1 MPSSLYQS
9 IGLADVGEKLP
20 RRILRIGEV
29 AAGLSGEMAVK
40 TGMRPG
46 IPVVGGGADAYIGV
60 IGVNALQPGK
70 VALVTGSSQLLIGL
84 SAAELH
90 APCLFGS
97 FPDAILPGIEVV
109 EAGQISTGSIIKC
122 LGTNYTGG
130 HNLYEKVD
138 KDQGVRLVQRAVDL
152 GITFIDTADIYGE
165 GRSEELVAPLR
176 QPLGPEFTRTSRE
189 LLMRWFA
196 AC

>member
-109 EAGQISTGSIIKC
+109 EAGQISTGSIIKWFVSNFTSAEIRDEAQKR
-122 LGTNYTGG
+122 GTSTYTVLNERAAELAPGSEG
-130 HNLYEKVD
+130 
-138 KDQGVRLVQRAVDL
+138 LVVLVLQR
-152 GITFIDTADIYGE
+152 
-165 GRSEELVAPLR
+165 
-176 QPLGPEFTRTSRE
+176 
-189 LLMRWFA
+189 
-196 AC
+196 